1 MNRSPRRDKARL
13 LFQIRPHNR
22 HPDRV
27 AFRVHVQIVFQKN
40 VGLRLSVFTKHRR
53 KNIDKRQL
61 GIFFDEILDQ
71 LVRRFDLFNLRP
83 ARACLCLAIR
93 LRCLHEDRDTDRT
106 L

>member
-1 MNRSPRRDKARL
+1 MVL
-13 LFQIRPHNR
+13 LLQKRTNNR
-22 HPDRV
+22 HPDGV
-27 AFRVHVQIVFQKN
+27 AFPVHVQIVFQKN
-40 VGLRLSVFTKHRR
+40 VGLRFSVFTEHRGE
-53 KNIDKRQL
+53 NIDERQP